1 MVSFEEL
8 GVGGEILQGL
18 DALGF
23 TEPTP
28 IQEKVIPAL
37 LKESRD
43 VVGLAQTGTGK
54 TAAFGIPLLQMC
66 DPGAKKTQGLVL
78 CPTRELCV
86 QVARDMAA
94 FGKFVKGVKVR
105 AVYGGARIDLQIKEL
120 RQGAHIVVATPGRLH
135 DLIRRKAVD
144 ISALRLVVLDEADEM
159 LQMGFQD
166 ELNAIL
172 AQTPATKN
180 TLLFSATMPATV
192 SSISRKYMSDPMEIT
207 VGQRNA
213 GSENIRHLCYMV
225 HAKDRYAAL
234 RRIVDVNPEM
244 YAIIFCRTRQEV
256 KDVAGKLI
264 QEGYSAD
271 TLHGELSQ
279 SQRDYVM
286 NKFRSKS
293 LQILVATDVAARGL
307 DVNDLTHVINYNLP
321 DDIANYTHRSGRTGR
336 AGKTGVSVVIINMRE
351 KYLIRAI
358 ENKLKRKFEDTKVPS
373 GADVCQIQLLKL
385 IDTVKQVEVD
395 EAKIEPFLA
404 AITEKLASLDREE
417 LVKRFV
423 SVEFNR
429 FLSYYR
435 NAPDLNVAAAPPAKG
450 RYEKS
455 APQGKFAKREH
466 QVPFTRFTLNVGK
479 NDGMYATRLI
489 GQVNESTGSSNIRI
503 GRIDITDDSVTFE
516 VDSAFAKAIPAVFD
530 NLLINGK
537 KVVAEIGKGKFTKPR
552 VGPRS
557 FKGKKPY
564 KGGGKPPFKPGVKKG
579 PWKKANK
586 NS

>member
-18 DALGF
+18 EALGF

-54 TAAFGIPLLQMC
+54 TAAFGIPLLQLC
-66 DPGAKKTQGLVL
+66 DPSAKKTQGLVL

-86 QVARDMAA
+86 QVARDLAA

-144 ISALRLVVLDEADEM
+144 ISAIRLVVLDEADEM

-172 AQTPATKN
+172 SNTPATKN
-180 TLLFSATMPATV
+180 TLLFSATMPKTV
-192 SSISRKYMSDPMEIT
+192 SSISRKYMSDPLEIT

-225 HAKDRYAAL
+225 HAKDRYSAL

-286 NKFRSKS
+286 NKFRRKS

-321 DDIANYTHRSGRTGR
+321 DDMANYTHRSGRTGR
-336 AGKTGVSVVIINMRE
+336 AGKSGISVVIINMRE

-395 EAKIEPFLA
+395 EPKIEPFLA

-417 LVKRFV
+417 LIKRFV

-429 FLSYYR
+429 FLAYYQ
-435 NAPDLNVAAAPPAKG
+435 NAPDLNVTATSAPKG
-450 RYEKS
+450 RYEKTGP
-455 APQGKFAKREH
+455 AGKFAKREH
-466 QVPFTRFTLNVGK
+466 QVPFTTFSLNVGK

-489 GQVNESTGSSNIRI
+489 GQVNEVTGSSNIRI

-516 VDSAFAKAIPAVFD
+516 VDSAYAKAIPAVFD

-537 KVVAEIGKGKFTKPR
+537 KVVAEIANGKFLKPR
-552 VGPRS
+552 GTRS

-564 KGGGKPPFKPGVKKG
+564 KWQKPFAGGAKKG
-579 PWKKANK
+579 PWKKPRK
-586 NS
+586 KV

>member
-1 MVSFEEL
+1 MTSFEEL
-8 GVGGEILQGL
+8 GVGEEILQGL
-18 DALGF
+18 DVLGF
-23 TEPTP
+23 AAPTP
-28 IQEKVIPAL
+28 IQEKVIPSL
-37 LKESRD
+37 LKLSRD

-54 TAAFGIPLLQMC
+54 TAAFGIPLLQLC
-66 DPGAKKTQGLVL
+66 DSKIKKTQGLVL

-86 QVARDMAA
+86 QVARDMAS
-94 FGKFVKGVKVR
+94 FGKFVKGIKVR
-105 AVYGGARIDLQIKEL
+105 AVYGGARIDQQIKEL
-120 RQGAHIVVATPGRLH
+120 RMGAHIVVATPGRLH

-144 ISALRLVVLDEADEM
+144 ISAIRLLVLDEADEM

-172 AQTPATKN
+172 AQTPASKN
-180 TLLFSATMPATV
+180 TLLFSATMPKSVA
-192 SSISRKYMSDPMEIT
+192 SIARKYMSDPLEIT

-213 GSENIRHLCYMV
+213 GSENIRHICYMV
-225 HAKDRYAAL
+225 HAKDRYSAL
-234 RRIVDVNPEM
+234 RRIIDVNPDM

-286 NKFRSKS
+286 NKFRRKN

-336 AGKTGVSVVIINMRE
+336 AGKTGVSIVIINMRE
-351 KYLIRAI
+351 RYLVRAI
-358 ENKLKRKFEDTKVPS
+358 ESRLQRKFEDGLVPS
-373 GADVCQIQLLKL
+373 GEDVCRVQMLKM
-385 IDTVKQVEVD
+385 IDTVKQVKVD
-395 EAKIEPFLA
+395 HDKIEPFLA
-404 AITEKLASLDREE
+404 AVTEKLASLDREE
-417 LVKRFV
+417 LIKHFV

-435 NAPDLNVAAAPPAKG
+435 DAPNLNVSAAP
-450 RYEKS
+450 RERFEKTG
-455 APQGKFAKREH
+455 PGGKFAKRE
-466 QVPFTRFTLNVGK
+466 QRVPFTRFTLNVGK

-489 GQVNESTGSSNIRI
+489 GQVNEVTGSSNIRI

-516 VDSAFAKAIPAVFD
+516 VDSAFAKVIPAVFD
-530 NLLINGK
+530 NMMINGK
-537 KVVAEIGKGKFTKPR
+537 KVVAEIGKGNFPKTR
-552 VGPRS
+552 GART

-564 KGGGKPPFKPGVKKG
+564 KGKKPPFKSGVKKG
-579 PWKKANK
+579 PWKKALK
-586 NS
+586 KG